1 MKTVLLVD
9 THALLHRSYHA
20 LPPMTTAAG
29 EPVNAVYGFVTT
41 TLKAIEEFKPEVV
54 VACTDMPGGTKRA
67 ESFEDYKANR
77 GEIDGDLV
85 SQFPLVEEFCSL
97 SQIPFVGLAGY
108 EADDCIGTLA
118 GKFEKEGYRVIVLSG
133 DSDLLQLVSKN
144 IEVYLLRR
152 SLADMKL
159 YGVSETL
166 EKYGFAHDLI
176 PEYKGLAGDTS
187 DNIPGVKGVG
197 PKTAT
202 DLIQKYGN
210 LEGIYEHIDETKG
223 ALRTRLETDKEN
235 AFLSRTLGTIHTDL
249 DIALPDTVD
258 FIPTQ
263 MLPGL
268 ARFEFKKLA
277 EKIQKSA
284 AKPTKGKGKKSEEA
298 SEDSS
303 MSLLDALVPDQ
314 TTDVTDI
321 LTEFLERLVHTRPT
335 FVTHDAAAHTIAL
348 GQGAHEGKCR
358 YQDASVS
365 SKKALQHFLTSKE
378 SPKVLWDAKGV
389 SHALGYSIR
398 PVADDLHILCHLVL
412 ERVPVDFDA
421 FLGLYEGTGTLA
433 KMATGLSDLHTRLA
447 AISASQPKEFTATR
461 LYREVELP
469 LIDILYRMEV
479 AGILLNPTALAT
491 IAEALHKEV
500 KQLTKKIYDQS
511 GVEFNIASPKQ
522 LAEILF
528 DTLKIPAAGV
538 KKGKTGYSTA
548 AGELEKLRMYP
559 IVPLIEEY
567 REVTKLLNTY
577 VETLPFYQAADGR
590 IHTTFDTVGAATGRL
605 SSTDPN
611 LQNIPIRSIWGARI
625 RSAFV
630 APPGK
635 SLVSVDY
642 SQIELR
648 IAAHLSGDSG
658 MTAAFLANEDIH
670 RTTAALVY
678 DKAPAEVTDDERR
691 TAKALNFGILYGM
704 GSFGFAA
711 SAGIEQSAARDF
723 ITKYFERFP
732 GVKKFMEHMKELVR
746 EHGYVETACG
756 RRRYLPEIHAA
767 NRMMVAGAERI
778 AINLPVQ
785 GLEADI
791 MKIAM
796 IAVDEV
802 IAKEFA
808 TSATLLLQVHDELLF
823 EVDNEAL
830 VVFTPRIQEVM
841 AAVYPLSVPL
851 STSSG
856 SAADWGSI

>member
-41 TLKAIEEFKPEVV
+41 TLKAIEEFKPDTV

-85 SQFPLVEEFCSL
+85 SQFPLVEEFCTL
-97 SQIPFVGLAGY
+97 SNIPFVGLAGY

-118 GKFEKEGYRVIVLSG
+118 QKFEKEDYRVIALSG

-159 YGVSETL
+159 YGVAETL

-210 LEGIYEHIDETKG
+210 LEGIYEHIDEMKG
-223 ALRTRLETDKEN
+223 ALKTRLETDKEN
-235 AFLSRTLGTIHTDL
+235 AFISRTLGTIHTDL
-249 DIALPDTVD
+249 DIALPDTAD
-258 FIPTQ
+258 FVPTQ

-284 AKPTKGKGKKSEEA
+284 AKHIKGKGKKSEEVA
-298 SEDSS
+298 EDPS

-314 TTDVTDI
+314 TTDVTDT
-321 LTEFLERLVHTRPT
+321 LAEFLQTLKPEHAV
-335 FVTHDAAAHTIAL
+335 FITHDASTHTIAL
-348 GQGAHEGKCR
+348 GQGVLEGKCR
-358 YQDASVS
+358 YQDASQAAQ
-365 SKKALQHFLTSKE
+365 KALQHFLTSVG

-389 SHALGYSIR
+389 SHALGYSIQG
-398 PVADDLHILCHLVL
+398 VADDLRILCHLVL
-412 ERVPVDFDA
+412 ERVPGDFDT
-421 FLGLYEGTGTLA
+421 FLGLYEGASALA
-433 KMATGLSDLHTRLA
+433 KMATAEADLHQKLKT
-447 AISASQPKEFTATR
+447 ISATQDPAFTATK
-461 LYREVELP
+461 LYTEVELP
-469 LIDILYRMEV
+469 LIDVLYRMEV
-479 AGILLNPTALAT
+479 AGILLDPPALAT
-491 IAEALHKEV
+491 IATALHKEV

-522 LAEILF
+522 LADILF
-528 DTLKIPAAGV
+528 ETLKLPTAGV

-559 IVPLIEEY
+559 IIPMVEEY

-577 VETLPFYQAADGR
+577 VETLPLYQAADGR

-611 LQNIPIRSIWGARI
+611 LQNIPIKSAWGGRV
-625 RSAFV
+625 RSAFI
-630 APPGK
+630 APKGRV
-635 SLVSVDY
+635 LVSVDY

-648 IAAHLSGDSG
+648 IAAHLSGDTN
-658 MTAAFLANEDIH
+658 MTAAFISGEDIH
-670 RTTAALVY
+670 RTTAALVA
-678 DKAPAEVTDDERR
+678 DKAPADVTDDERR
-691 TAKALNFGILYGM
+691 QAKALNFGILYGM
-704 GSFGFAA
+704 GAYGFAA

-746 EHGYVETACG
+746 DQGYVETACG

-796 IAVDEV
+796 IAVDQV
-802 IAKEFA
+802 IQKEFA
-808 TSATLLLQVHDELLF
+808 DTAVLLLQVHDELLF
-823 EVDNEAL
+823 EVDEA
-830 VVFTPRIQEVM
+830 VVEAFTERVESVM
-841 AAVYPLSVPL
+841 GAVYPMSVPL
-851 STSSG
+851 TTSSG